1 METEYGKYVGMMYER
16 GYYVQKYDICTIS
29 EEVSCFGNKI
39 LISSIT
45 SDNIDD
51 KYVYVF
57 TGNRQKRIIPSEV
70 TEFKLYLEDE
80 KGEFK
85 DSDNLMLSVC
95 NVNDLPIDLFTR
107 SYAQWKF
114 GVSFDSGIYMNSDK
128 FLILQAQKEIT
139 KLDIEI
145 NNIDLFVHR
154 HRRRKEDLDIDMSW
168 ID

>member
-16 GYYVQKYDICTIS
+16 GYYVQQYDICTIS

-39 LISSIT
+39 LISHII
-45 SDNIDD
+45 SDND
-51 KYVYVF
+51 KYVYIF
-57 TGNRQKRIIPSEV
+57 TGATQKRIIPSEI
-70 TEFKLYLEDE
+70 TEFKLSLEDG

-85 DSDNLMLSVC
+85 DNDNLMLSVC
-95 NVNDLPIDLFTR
+95 SINNVPIDLFTR

-114 GVSFDSGIYMNSDK
+114 GVSFDKGIHMDSDK

-139 KLDIEI
+139 KFDLEI
-145 NNIDLFVHR
+145 NNIDLFVHKHKR
-154 HRRRKEDLDIDMSW
+154 NREDFNNEMAW